1 MFALLLFRTIAF
13 GGVDLNHHGTCFFLR
28 PCEFSWLNLREG
40 DGMEKKHKNSMHGIP
55 TELGSFRDL
64 AANVPLCIRV
74 SENGFLMFL
83 GKQMTSSFE
92 V

>member
-1 MFALLLFRTIAF
+1 MGWIKKQKK
-13 GGVDLNHHGTCFFLR
+13 LNAWYTY
-28 PCEFSWLNLREG
+28 
-40 DGMEKKHKNSMHGIP
+40 